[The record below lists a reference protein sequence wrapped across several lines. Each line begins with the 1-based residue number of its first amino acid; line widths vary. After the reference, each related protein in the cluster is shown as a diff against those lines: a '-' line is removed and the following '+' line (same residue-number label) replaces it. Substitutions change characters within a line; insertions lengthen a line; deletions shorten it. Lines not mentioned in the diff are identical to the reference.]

1 MDKHWILVVASMKC
15 NRLNRSAFSTFGD
28 HCGMI
33 RDVFTDWNIY
43 KCNIKR
49 GLFGFSDV
57 MIMLLLFQIK
67 NSFPLK
73 KTAIIFV
80 CSIFIIFCMDVP
92 NQ

>member
-49 GLFGFSDV
+49 GLIVFSDV
-57 MIMLLLFQIK
+57 MIMPYPIK
-67 NSFPLK
+67 NSLPLK
-73 KTAIIFV
+73 KAAIIFV
-80 CSIFIIFCMDVP
+80 CSIFIIFCTDVP

>member
-49 GLFGFSDV
+49 GLIVFSDV
-57 MIMLLLFQIK
+57 MIMPYPIK
-67 NSFPLK
+67 NSLPLK
-73 KTAIIFV
+73 KDAIIFV
-80 CSIFIIFCMDVP
+80 YSIFIIFCTDVP

>member
-1 MDKHWILVVASMKC
+1 MDKHWILVVASMKY

-57 MIMLLLFQIK
+57 MIMPLLFQIK
-67 NSFPLK
+67 K
-73 KTAIIFV
+73 
-80 CSIFIIFCMDVP
+80 
-92 NQ
+92 